1 MVLVTKVEPVTY
13 RLQSDRSTH
22 WTISANKQNNNIVA
36 MTEFHSILQK
46 DIL

>member
-1 MVLVTKVEPVTY
+1 MVLMTEVESVTY
-13 RLQSDRSTH
+13 RLQSDLSVH
-22 WTISANKQNNNIVA
+22 WDISANKQNNNIVA

>member
-1 MVLVTKVEPVTY
+1 MVLMTEVEPVTY

-22 WTISANKQNNNIVA
+22 CTIPANKQNNNIVA